1 MKEFEE
7 NDAINYIK
15 EHVDAARS
23 YADDDIL
30 LLIDTIFEYDESQ
43 PDDAPDECFEAERVA
58 QYVARQLKRDPECTI
73 AAEHV
78 LDLVKAEQDYEETLW
93 EEE

>member
-7 NDAINYIK
+7 SDAINYIK
-15 EHVDAARS
+15 GHVEAARN

-30 LLIDTIFEYDESQ
+30 LLIDTVFEYDESQ

-58 QYVARQLKRDPECTI
+58 EYVARQLKRDADCAI
-73 AAEHV
+73 SAEHV
-78 LDLVKAEQDYEETLW
+78 LDMVRAEQAYEDTLW